1 MGSSPTSGM
10 MDCSIAQKKIDSF
23 IKGTLNGNELRR
35 FFYHI
40 KDCKECNEVLLD
52 EFSFYTA
59 FNDLDRDL
67 DFNYKEKL
75 KIMMKDTEDKI
86 KIRDS
91 YLRHKYFIMSL
102 LICFV
107 FLFLVV
113 IALKV
118 VYR

>member
-10 MDCSIAQKKIDSF
+10 MDCSTAQNKIDRF
-23 IKGTLNGNELRR
+23 VKGTLKGNELRR
-35 FFYHI
+35 TFYHI
-40 KDCKECNEVLLD
+40 KGCKKCSEVLLD

-67 DFNYKEKL
+67 DFNYKKRL
-75 KIMMKDTEDKI
+75 AIMMNDTENMI
-86 KIRDS
+86 KAKDA
-91 YLRHKYFIMSL
+91 YLRQKYFVVSL
-102 LICFV
+102 LICFA

-113 IALKV
+113 IALRV

>member
-10 MDCSIAQKKIDSF
+10 MDCSTAQKKIDSF
-23 IKGTLNGNELRR
+23 IKGTLKGNELRR
-35 FFYHI
+35 VFYHI
-40 KDCKECNEVLLD
+40 KDCEECNEVLLD

-67 DFNYKEKL
+67 DFNYKERL
-75 KIMMKDTEDKI
+75 DLMMKNTEDKI
-86 KIRDS
+86 RIKDAT
-91 YLRHKYFIMSL
+91 LKQKYFIMSL
-102 LICFV
+102 LICFA

>member
-1 MGSSPTSGM
+1 MGSSPTSGI
-10 MDCSIAQKKIDSF
+10 MDCSVAKKKIDSF
-23 IKGTLNGNELRR
+23 IKGTLKGNELRCV
-35 FFYHI
+35 FYHI

-67 DFNYKEKL
+67 DFNYKERL
-75 KIMMKDTEDKI
+75 NIMMNETESRI
-86 KIRDS
+86 KMRDAT
-91 YLRHKYFIMSL
+91 LKQRYFIMSL

-113 IALKV
+113 VALKV

>member
-1 MGSSPTSGM
+1 MGSSPTSGI
-10 MDCSIAQKKIDSF
+10 MDCSTAQKKIDSF
-23 IKGTLNGNELRR
+23 IKGTLKGNELRR
-35 FFYHI
+35 VFYHI
-40 KDCKECNEVLLD
+40 KNCEECNEILLD

-67 DFNYKEKL
+67 DFNYKERL
-75 KIMMKDTEDKI
+75 NIMMNETESRI
-86 KIRDS
+86 KMRDAT
-91 YLRHKYFIMSL
+91 LKQRYFIISL
-102 LICFV
+102 LICFA

>member
-10 MDCSIAQKKIDSF
+10 MDCNDAQKKIDSF
-23 IKGTLNGNELRR
+23 IKGTLKGNELRR
-35 FFYHI
+35 VFYHI
-40 KDCKECNEVLLD
+40 KDCEECYEVLLD

-67 DFNYKEKL
+67 DFNYKKRL
-75 KIMMKDTEDKI
+75 DLIMKDIENKI
-86 KIRDS
+86 KIKDS
-91 YLRHKYFIMSL
+91 SLRQKYFIISL
-102 LICFV
+102 LICFA